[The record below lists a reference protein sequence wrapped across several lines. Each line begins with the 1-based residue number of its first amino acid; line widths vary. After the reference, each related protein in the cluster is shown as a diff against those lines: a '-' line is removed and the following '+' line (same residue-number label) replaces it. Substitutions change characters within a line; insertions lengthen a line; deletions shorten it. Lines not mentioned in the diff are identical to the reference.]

1 MALPTN
7 KISLS
12 KSGFIKSSRLIIKS
26 PLSHTLDAPS
36 AIRRSI
42 YPIREGRLQEAQ
54 YGSARSR
61 SSAVRGEGN
70 AGLSIL
76 ADFLVIVFVA
86 EVGSEVRFGLC
97 TGDLERNFRAGA
109 VLAEEGIGRFQ
120 QD

>member
-61 SSAVRGEGN
+61 IICRAREREMQGYR
-70 AGLSIL
+70 
-76 ADFLVIVFVA
+76 FLPI
-86 EVGSEVRFGLC
+86 SW
-97 TGDLERNFRAGA
+97 
-109 VLAEEGIGRFQ
+109 
-120 QD
+120 